1 MQPPV
6 VFPPSQKYGQ
16 ENAMSNIEYL
26 VATKTMGMQGQSL
39 DSPSAKILV
48 IALIAVLLGLM
59 VLVFIRTSSKHS
71 SHR

>member
-1 MQPPV
+1 
-6 VFPPSQKYGQ
+6 
-16 ENAMSNIEYL
+16 MSNIEYL